1 MAVIISDV
9 KKFSACYL
17 RGIRAGDKLISINGN
32 EVFDVLDFDYYC
44 TEDRLSLLFE
54 SKGKTKTV
62 NLKSSDT
69 GLIFETYLMDK
80 KQHCKNKCVFCFVD
94 QMPKGM
100 RESLYF
106 KDDDSR
112 LSFLFGNYIT
122 LTGISEREVERVI
135 NLHISP
141 INISVHTMNPELR
154 VKMMGNPNAGKSLD
168 IIRRFYEGKID
179 MNTQL
184 VLCPGLNDREELD
197 FSLVSLAKYAPY
209 VKSIAVVPVGMTKFR
224 DGLFPLRPF
233 SKEEAIDT
241 IERVDRFNEKYGHFA
256 YCADELY
263 ILAEKEMPN
272 TDYYN
277 DYVQLENG
285 VGLWTSLK
293 DEFLYSLENEV
304 LKKSSGEKHIATGVA
319 AYPLISELAE
329 TFNIKTGS
337 EIIVHKIVNNFFGES
352 VTVAGLL
359 TATDIEEQLSGRI
372 SGELIINDCML
383 KTKEEPIFL
392 DDVSVD
398 ELAEKMGVK
407 ITVTDGSG
415 YDLLRKMMN

>member
-62 NLKSSDT
+62 NLKSSNT

-154 VKMMGNPNAGKSLD
+154 VKMMANPTAGKSLD

-184 VLCPGLNDREELD
+184 VLCPGLNDGEELD

-304 LKKSSGEKHIATGVA
+304 LKKSSEEKHIATGVA
-319 AYPLISELAE
+319 ANPLISVLAE

-359 TATDIEEQLSGRI
+359 TATDIEEQLSGKI

-415 YDLLRKMMN
+415 YDLLRKKMI

>member
-62 NLKSSDT
+62 NLKSSNT

-184 VLCPGLNDREELD
+184 VLCPGLNDGEELD

-304 LKKSSGEKHIATGVA
+304 LKKSSEEKHIATGVA

-359 TATDIEEQLSGRI
+359 TATDIEEQLSGKI

>member
-62 NLKSSDT
+62 NLKSSNT

-135 NLHISP
+135 NLHIYP

-184 VLCPGLNDREELD
+184 VLCPGLNDGEELD

-304 LKKSSGEKHIATGVA
+304 LKKSSEEKHIATGVA

-359 TATDIEEQLSGRI
+359 TATDIEEQLSGKI